1 MAVALQDRFSKIVDA
16 KLRYSLVQRDG
27 AIWNK
32 KYEGDPKAGAVKVP
46 VRDTEVAVGQYNK
59 QTGAQKTFAAGSYLT
74 VTIDKDYAV
83 NEVIDGYEADAVP
96 DNLVA
101 DRLDS
106 AGYALALQMNSDGT
120 KELVDAGTAD
130 ANTTA
135 LTKTTVYDA
144 FVDARKYLSKKKV
157 PLAGRFALVTP
168 EVFALLLKSPEFIKA
183 SALGDAVVQTG
194 AVGSIAG
201 FTIYE
206 DATLSDVKKAVGEE
220 GSQTQN
226 TVEFVCGHPDWC
238 CRIDEWQ
245 KDVHLQSLD
254 GSGTFIGASAVQGR
268 KIYAHKVTKGE
279 TVLVKTSA

>member
-279 TVLVKTSA
+279 TVLVKTAA